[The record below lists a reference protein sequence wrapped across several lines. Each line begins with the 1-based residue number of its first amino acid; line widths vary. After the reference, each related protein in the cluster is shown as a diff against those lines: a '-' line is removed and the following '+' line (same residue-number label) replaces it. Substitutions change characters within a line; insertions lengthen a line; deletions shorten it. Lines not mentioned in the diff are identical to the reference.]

1 MATEKIA
8 ITDKL
13 RNDIIERRKQEAL
26 SSYELSEKSGHSK
39 FWLQNIESGKT
50 KKISKSDLL
59 SIYKI
64 LLYTDDSE
72 DVIDDVEQILNQQI
86 GSDQKEWYELIQ
98 ISSDFEEM
106 FDEDE
111 IMETLEEYWNEK
123 LYDQIRNSVFNMTT
137 NQKQAA
143 LTAIQNFYYSLYKN
157 PELTLALINIPI
169 YGVDKSNP
177 EEHNNAVKDLL
188 AIAAKYNDLAIKNN
202 TMDTIEA
209 WQEYDKYY
217 AEIDKKTIHI
227 ALNNFKNSIQKLLK
241 ATQITNPDIRS
252 ILDDFIQN
260 VTFTI
265 EHGQPNA
272 LKKHLNSFL
281 HIYNGKKFSSHIQD
295 CVKWFI
301 GFQHEYDLP
310 FIYDVVSKEDLNKI
324 YNYLDSYG
332 EIKRT
337 PLT

>member
-50 KKISKSDLL
+50 KRISKSDLL

-64 LLYTDDSE
+64 LLDTDDSE

-98 ISSDFEEM
+98 IASDFEEM
-106 FDEDE
+106 YDEDE

-123 LYDQIRNSVFNMTT
+123 LYDQVRNSVFGMTT
-137 NQKQAA
+137 NQKHAA
-143 LTAIQNFYYSLYKN
+143 LTAIQNLYYSFYKN

-169 YGVDKSNP
+169 YGIDESNP
-177 EEHNNAVKDLL
+177 EEHNNAVNDLL

-202 TMDTIEA
+202 TMDTIRT
-209 WQEYDKYY
+209 WHEYDKRFEEMSKIVINT
-217 AEIDKKTIHI
+217 AFK
-227 ALNNFKNSIQKLLK
+227 NFKNVISKLLD
-241 ATQITNPDIRS
+241 ATDTENPDIRA
-252 ILDDFIQN
+252 ILDDCIQN
-260 VTFTI
+260 VTFLI
-265 EHGQPNA
+265 ERGQPNV
-272 LKKHLNSFL
+272 LKHYLKSFQ
-281 HIYNGKKFSSHIQD
+281 HIRTGKDFSTHIQH
-295 CVKWFI
+295 CVNWFL
-301 GFQHEYDLP
+301 GFQNKYDLP
-310 FIYDVVSKEDLNKI
+310 FIYDVVSGENLDKI
-324 YNYLDSYG
+324 YAYLNSYG
-332 EIKRT
+332 EIKRQ
-337 PLT
+337 PLS